1 MGSMTKD
8 GLSSVKEETFHSI
21 PNGLNSRTYNQ
32 NTFQASQ
39 SFSQS
44 NSDINISRMM
54 EKYKKNN
61 FL

>member
-21 PNGLNSRTYNQ
+21 QNGLNSRTYNQ

-44 NSDINISRMM
+44 NSDINISRMIG
-54 EKYKKNN
+54 KI
-61 FL
+61 